1 MKKVDLVVVGG
12 GLSGCMAAIQAA
24 QLGLTVVLAEKR
36 EYPGREIAAYNH
48 TFVGTDGEERMN
60 LGCPQW
66 LARLFTMRN
75 DQEAQAP
82 DGLVRQWL
90 IDELEL
96 AGVTVLYGA
105 LPVGVT
111 RDEAL
116 VTGVALG
123 TPFGVL
129 HVPARKVLDATER
142 HLLHRI
148 LAGQPY
154 VEGAV
159 QVNAAFDMEQAD
171 LSLAAGTDTAA
182 AEKALG
188 LLAGSLR
195 FHPSARKD
203 TVVVEF
209 AFAPEEAEGL
219 FKARSR
225 FELARVTK
233 SWEVSNWL
241 RQHAPGFTHAHVS
254 HLAYD
259 AQVAGGEAVPQ
270 AGLVGMRAL
279 PSLPWGFS
287 LVDVADAWAAAETAV
302 AWAAAG
308 TGAGNA
314 AAPRVKPKL
323 VLRGVSVPLDSISFP
338 LFEDDGLAV
347 QLYRIP
353 GSLLAQHITRVTEAE
368 VCVIGAG
375 VGGGM
380 AMLAA
385 AESGRKVAVL
395 EVHSLFGGT
404 HTVGRVI
411 DYYDGFRQ
419 GMSRKS
425 GELANA
431 FAQTKRELKEQGG
444 VPYATFL
451 NHCAQTHGICV
462 FSGTIACGVLSEGNR
477 VKGVIAANEDG
488 MFAITSQV
496 TVDTTGNADVLDFV
510 GAEYEIGDEETGMVQ
525 SYSLWG
531 MELYPVPSY
540 LMNRYYNDR
549 GLCHPDRYSERL
561 RAVRDGHY
569 RNSPH
574 HISPMVTVRE
584 SRRVLGEDYLTV
596 RSILDNKTYDNVI
609 AVANTRADSHAYT
622 SSPLARLG
630 GLGAGQEIRLRIP
643 YGCFIPRGVEG
654 LLVASKAMS
663 GERDA
668 ASFCRM
674 NADIKNAGY
683 AIGLAASMA
692 AAQGCGVREIDL
704 PALQQKLRKLEI
716 LPDWAFTAPEP
727 PDAAALAERTA
738 AGDEEALLALLRR
751 PAELAVPPLEE
762 FHRQQRRGY
771 TAHALAWF
779 GSPLAGSEVALEL
792 AEAVNAG
799 RHRTLPMQNMYSGQF
814 RWGKHYGDDYT
825 LVNRLIM
832 FAGRSG
838 HDAPLEPLARLIAD
852 TESYGPE
859 HPWMFIYDQE
869 REDMP
874 QVPFYNRM
882 LAIAQAAAERA
893 DSRLAPALDTLLS
906 REGVTGYAMP
916 LHSIGHAS
924 YMLAHA
930 EICLA
935 RAAVRC
941 GSAKGREVM
950 AAFLNDK
957 HSFFRAAAR
966 RELASSSPP
975 AAPQRLFQQEE

>member
-1 MKKVDLVVVGG
+1 MKPVELVVAGG
-12 GLSGCMAAIQAA
+12 GLAGCITAIQAA
-24 QLGLTVVLAEKR
+24 KRGLNVVLAEKR

-48 TFVGTDGEERMN
+48 TFIDPEGGERLN
-60 LGCPQW
+60 LACPQW
-66 LARLFTMRN
+66 FARLFTMRN
-75 DQEAQAP
+75 DKEAQAP

-90 IDELEL
+90 IDELEQ

-111 RDEAL
+111 KDEAG
-116 VTGVALG
+116 VSGVALA

-129 HVPARKVLDATER
+129 HVPARKVADATER
-142 HLLHRI
+142 NQLLRI

-154 VEGAV
+154 AQGSVR
-159 QVNAAFDMEQAD
+159 VNASLDMEQAD
-171 LSLAAGTDTAA
+171 LAAAAGLDAA
-182 AEKALG
+182 GAEETLG
-188 LLAGSLR
+188 LLEGSLR

-209 AFAPEEAEGL
+209 AFAAEAEGL
-219 FKARSR
+219 YAPKSKL
-225 FELARVTK
+225 EMKRVAK

-241 RQHAPGFTHAHVS
+241 RSHAAGFAEAHTS

-259 AQVAGGEAVPQ
+259 AQLAGGEPLHDVLPE
-270 AGLVGMRAL
+270 GLYAL
-279 PSLPWGFS
+279 PALPWGFS
-287 LVDVADAWAAAETAV
+287 LGHVADAWVVSDAAA
-302 AWAAAG
+302 AWAARPVPERASAPDK
-308 TGAGNA
+308 GA
-314 AAPRVKPKL
+314 L
-323 VLRGVSVPLDSISFP
+323 LLRGASIPLESAPFLP
-338 LFEDDGLAV
+338 CPDDGMAL

-353 GSLLAQHITRVTEAE
+353 DRLLVGHLAAAAE
-368 VCVIGAG
+368 IDVCVIGVG

-385 AESGRKVAVL
+385 AEAGRKVAAL

-425 GELANA
+425 GEMSNA

-451 NHCAQTHGICV
+451 NHCAEDRNISV
-462 FSGTIACGVLSEGNR
+462 FSGTIVCGALLSGNR
-477 VKGVIAANEDG
+477 VEGVIAANEDG
-488 MFAITSQV
+488 LFTVKAAV
-496 TVDTTGNADVLDFV
+496 TIDTTGNADMLEFT
-510 GAEYEIGDEETGMVQ
+510 GAGYEIGDGETGMVQ

-549 GLCHPDRYSERL
+549 GICHPNRYSERL
-561 RAVRDGHY
+561 RAIRDGHY

-584 SRRVLGEDYLTV
+584 SRRALGEDYLTV
-596 RSILDNKTYDNVI
+596 RNILDNKTYGNVI

-668 ASFCRM
+668 TSFCRM

-683 AIGLAASMA
+683 AIGLAAAMA
-692 AAQGCGVREIDL
+692 ADRRCGVREISL
-704 PALQQKLRKLEI
+704 PSLQEKLRELEI
-716 LPDWAFTAPEP
+716 LPDWAFSAPEP

-738 AGDEEALLALLRR
+738 AGDEEALLSLLRR
-751 PAELAVPPLEE
+751 PADLALPLLEKLYLSG
-762 FHRQQRRGY
+762 QRGY
-771 TAHALAWF
+771 TPHALAWF
-779 GSPLAGSEVALEL
+779 GSGLGGAEIASLL
-792 AEAVNAG
+792 AEAVAAG

-814 RWGKHYGDDYT
+814 RWGKYFGDDFT
-825 LVNRLIM
+825 LVNRLAM

-838 HDAPLEPLARLIAD
+838 HDAPVEPLARLIAD
-852 TESYGPE
+852 TQGYGPR

-869 REDMP
+869 REDMV
-874 QVPFYNRM
+874 QLPFYKRL

-893 DSRLAPALDTLLS
+893 DARLGEAMDALLS
-906 REGVTGYAMP
+906 RPGITGYAME
-916 LHSIGHAS
+916 LHTIGHAD
-924 YMLAHA
+924 YMMAHA

-941 GSAKGREVM
+941 GSAKGREVL
-950 AAFLNDK
+950 ASFLNDK
-957 HSFFRAAAR
+957 HTFFRETAR
-966 RELASSSPP
+966 RELGAT
-975 AAPQRLFQQEE
+975 